1 MSISHLL
8 LTTLI
13 LTVAIAAR
21 YLLVVVGVYALVW
34 GRKEGPIIGRRLNRD
49 RDCGN
54 RCCKSRLGRR

>member
-21 YLLVVVGVYALVW
+21 YLLVVVAVYALVW
-34 GRKEGPIIGRRLNRD
+34 GRKEGRDHRAADSTATAPRRRPSATN
-49 RDCGN
+49 
-54 RCCKSRLGRR
+54 